1 MTRAVKT
8 MARLALGAALAAGPL
23 SAAAERPSGG
33 MSLRLGLCGGFA
45 GRTVEWDKGDDGSK
59 VKTGL
64 AGIAADVRLARG
76 FELSLFAGM
85 AFTDPDGAVFP
96 RLPITLEYGAGAIR
110 GLAFGA
116 VLRKSL
122 FVFGDFETGARAGIV
137 TSTGSS
143 KTWPIE
149 GFAVDGE
156 AEGRPKWTEIEV
168 GPTVA
173 YTGYRGFTPYLGL
186 SVSLFRGDFRMAEKL
201 GDLEGEQSRKLAEK
215 GALKVTAGASLDLG
229 HGIVIDGEAGIV
241 PVKGGTDLRAAVRFM
256 YGF

>member
-1 MTRAVKT
+1 MTSAVKT
-8 MARLALGAALAAGPL
+8 MARLALGAVLAAGPL

-33 MSLRLGLCGGFA
+33 MSLKLGLCGGFA
-45 GRTVEWDKGDDGSK
+45 SRTVEWDKGDDGSK
-59 VKTGL
+59 IKTGL
-64 AGIAADVRLARG
+64 VGIAADVGLARG
-76 FELSLFAGM
+76 FDLSLFAGM
-85 AFTDPDGAVFP
+85 AFTDPDGAIFP
-96 RLPITLEYGAGAIR
+96 GLPITLEYGAGAVR

-116 VLRKSL
+116 ALRKSL
-122 FVFGDFETGARAGIV
+122 FVLGEFETGARASVV

-168 GPTVA
+168 GPTIA
-173 YTGYRGFTPYLGL
+173 YTGYRGFRPYLGL

-201 GDLEGEQSRKLAEK
+201 GELEGEQSRKFAQK
-215 GALKVTAGASLDLG
+215 GVLKVAAGAALDLG
-229 HGIVIDGEAGIV
+229 HGIAIDGEAGLV
-241 PVKGGTDLRAAVRFM
+241 PVKGGTDLRAAVRLM